1 MCAASCAPVDF
12 CLARV
17 LGFWGDYDGDGDPD
31 LFVGALGMTIMFLTG
46 AIGAKTKQL
55 KKQAKRKS
63 QSFFNNDDLIGFI
76 SGASVKKE
84 NEKNYESAY
93 W

>member
-1 MCAASCAPVDF
+1 MHEPYQNKVQ
-12 CLARV
+12 R
-17 LGFWGDYDGDGDPD
+17 DPNR
-31 LFVGALGMTIMFLTG
+31 
-46 AIGAKTKQL
+46 KTQGSQRSSRNNSQL

-84 NEKNYESAY
+84 NEKSPAKPVKQQDDRR
-93 W
+93 